1 MARVKSFPVASL
13 LSWYEQ
19 SARVL
24 PWRVSPDDLRS
35 GVAPDPYRVWLSEV
49 MLQQTTVAAVIP
61 RYLRFLE
68 RWPTVAGLASAPIEE
83 VLSEWSGLGYYA
95 RARNLHKA
103 AVAVVGDCRGQFPDT
118 EEGLAALPGVG
129 AYTAAAVAAIA
140 FGRRAVVIDGNIE
153 RVFAR
158 WFAIDAPLPAGKRD
172 IRKIAETAW
181 PKLRS
186 GDFAQGLM
194 DLGAS
199 VCAPRAADCSRCPI
213 AEGCAARREG
223 APETYPRRMP
233 KSARPTRRGAAFALF
248 DPEGR
253 VLLVRRPDRGLLGG
267 MIGLPGSDWTEAAAA
282 DPTLCAPQKTGWR
295 RAGAITHVF
304 THFRLE
310 LDVYSAEA
318 SVTTS
323 TKPASFWENPE
334 TVRLPTVM
342 RKALNAAIAKRGQAS
357 RRRMTEPAE

>member
-1 MARVKSFPVASL
+1 MARVKGFPVAPL
-13 LSWYEQ
+13 LSWYER

-24 PWRVSPDDLRS
+24 PWRVPPDDLRR

-68 RWPTVAGLASAPIEE
+68 RWPTVADLASAPIDD
-83 VLSEWSGLGYYA
+83 VLSEWAGLGYYA

-103 AVAVVGDCRGQFPDT
+103 AVAVASDCGGQFPDT
-118 EEGLAALPGVG
+118 EDGLAALPGVG

-172 IRKIAETAW
+172 IRAVAETAW
-181 PKLRS
+181 PSLRS

-194 DLGAS
+194 DLGAG
-199 VCAPRAADCSRCPI
+199 VCAPRAAECGQCPI
-213 AEGCAARREG
+213 SDGCGARQAG

-233 KSARPTRRGAAFALF
+233 KPVRPTRRGAAFALF

-253 VLLVRRPDRGLLGG
+253 VLLVRRPERGLLGG
-267 MIGLPGSDWTEAAAA
+267 MIGLPGSDWTEENAA
-282 DPTLCAPQKTGWR
+282 DPMLCAPQETRWR
-295 RAGAITHVF
+295 AAGAITHVF

-310 LDVYSAEA
+310 LDVYAAEA
-318 SVTTS
+318 SQANS
-323 TKPASFWENPE
+323 AEPNAFWEKPD

-342 RKALNAAIAKRGQAS
+342 RKALNAAVAARSQAT